1 MAGSKQYGSKM
12 KEHLNE
18 KIFSVISGVADEMD
32 KPVFVVGG
40 FVRDIFLHRPSKD
53 IDIVIQGS
61 GIELAQKVS
70 KRLGNTR
77 VTVFKNF
84 GTAQL
89 KHDGWEVEFVGAR
102 RESYREDSR
111 KPLVED
117 GTIEDDQLRRDF
129 TMNAL
134 AISLHPKTYG
144 QLVDPFNGVSD
155 IENRIIRT
163 PLEPDQTFSDDPL
176 RMVRA
181 IRFATQL
188 HFDIERETF
197 QSIRR
202 NSKRLRIVSG
212 ERIIDEVNKM
222 LMAPR
227 PSNGFLLMEQTGLLL
242 EFFPEF
248 LKLKGVERVGSHEHK
263 DNFYHTLQVL
273 DNLSKTSNNL
283 WLRWAAVLHDI
294 AKPATKKY
302 IEGQGWTFHGH
313 EFLGA
318 KMVPTIFRNLKLP
331 LNEKMKYVQKIVLL
345 HLRPIVLSQEEVTD
359 SAVRRLLFDAGDE
372 VDDLMLLCEA
382 DITSKNDS
390 KVRRYMENL
399 QLVKRKMVEIE
410 ERDAVRNFQPPITG
424 EMIMTMFGLTP
435 SKPVG
440 IIKDAIKDAIL
451 DGKIHNNFDEAFELM
466 LKLGEEMN
474 LTKSKDKEFI
484 QSLGTKKEE

>member
-1 MAGSKQYGSKM
+1 MAGFKQYGSRM
-12 KEHLNE
+12 KDHLSE
-18 KIFSVISGVADEMD
+18 KIFSVISGVAGEMD
-32 KPVFVVGG
+32 KPVFVIGG

-227 PSNGFLLMEQTGLLL
+227 PSDGFLLMEQTGLLL

-372 VDDLMLLCEA
+372 VDDLLLLCEA

-390 KVRRYMENL
+390 KARRYMDNL
-399 QLVKRKMVEIE
+399 KLVKHKMIEIE
-410 ERDAVRNFQPPITG
+410 ARDAVRNFQPPITG

-451 DGKIHNNFDEAFELM
+451 DGAIHNNFDEAFELM
-466 LKLGEEMN
+466 LKLGKEMH
-474 LTKSKDKEFI
+474 LAPQKTKEFI
-484 QSLGTKKEE
+484 HSLYRTN